1 MLVVDATELVRD
13 GKVAQHPAAG
23 LFRLYLAGRKPTL
36 VLAFDFLIYG
46 EGLFVLLHRQ
56 LQERGCIPA
65 RVPRRRTA

>member
-1 MLVVDATELVRD
+1 MLVVDATELVKD
-13 GKVAQHPAAG
+13 GKVTGHPGAA

-36 VLAFDFLIYG
+36 VLAFDFLAYG

-65 RVPRRRTA
+65 RMPRRRTA